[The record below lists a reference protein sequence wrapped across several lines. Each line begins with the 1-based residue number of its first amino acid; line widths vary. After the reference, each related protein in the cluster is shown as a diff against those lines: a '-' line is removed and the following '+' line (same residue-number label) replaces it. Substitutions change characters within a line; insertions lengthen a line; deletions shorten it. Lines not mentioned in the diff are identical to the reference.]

1 MLCGIDE
8 AGRGP
13 LAGPVVACAV
23 LIEDRPRIR
32 YVKDSKQLTALER
45 EDLFKKITDRAIE
58 IRVSVV
64 DHNVIDEINILKA
77 NMRAMENCL
86 NSIENE
92 YERAM
97 IDGNYF
103 KFEEN
108 RHNNFR
114 YMTIVDGD
122 QKIYQISCASIIA
135 KVTRDNIMK
144 QMHEEYPMYGF
155 DTHKGYATKHHIE
168 MIKKF
173 GPCEIHRKSFCKNFL
188 QGMLS
193 FNDDLTAV

>member
-23 LIEDRPRIR
+23 IIEDRPRIR

-45 EDLFKKITDRAIE
+45 EDLFVKITERAIE

-64 DHNVIDEINILKA
+64 DHDVIDEINILKA

-86 NSIENE
+86 NSLENE

-114 YMTIVDGD
+114 YMTVVDGD

-155 DTHKGYATKHHIE
+155 DTHKGYATRHHIE
-168 MIKKF
+168 MIRKY
-173 GPCEIHRKSFCKNFL
+173 GPCDIHRKTFCKNFV
-188 QGMLS
+188 QGLLVFEEGKS
-193 FNDDLTAV
+193 EL

>member
-23 LIEDRPRIR
+23 IIEDKPRIR

-45 EDLFKKITDRAIE
+45 EDLFKKITERAIE

-64 DHNVIDEINILKA
+64 DHDVIDEINILKA

-86 NSIENE
+86 NNLENE

-103 KFEEN
+103 RLEEN
-108 RHNNFR
+108 RQNNFR

-155 DTHKGYATKHHIE
+155 DTHKGYATRHHIE
-168 MIKKF
+168 MIRKY
-173 GPCEIHRKSFCKNFL
+173 GPCEIHRKTFCKNFA
-188 QGMLS
+188 QGI
-193 FNDDLTAV
+193 LTFENEA